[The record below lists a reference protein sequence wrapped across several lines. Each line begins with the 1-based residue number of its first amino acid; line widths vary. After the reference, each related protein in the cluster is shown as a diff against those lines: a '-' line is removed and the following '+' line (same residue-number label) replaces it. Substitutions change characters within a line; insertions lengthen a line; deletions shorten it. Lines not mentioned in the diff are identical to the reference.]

1 MSLTKNINQVFL
13 RGFEK
18 MVNSYMQS
26 IKSLSSVTY
35 ADEQKYIS
43 QMSAIDA
50 YDWTTGIICDV
61 HVQIILVHANYIRLT
76 QSEM

>member
-1 MSLTKNINQVFL
+1 MSLAKNINQVFL

-18 MVNSYMQS
+18 MVHSYMQS
-26 IKSLSSVTY
+26 IKSLASVTY

-50 YDWTTGIICDV
+50 YDEQKNISQMSAMTG
-61 HVQIILVHANYIRLT
+61 RR
-76 QSEM
+76 E